1 MVTRAPREN
10 KRPAIPGPSSMISTG
25 APSLTGYFRGRA
37 GMARRAVFGV
47 PVVVGAAAVF
57 GGMAVSG
64 GAAVFGD
71 VADFDVSAVFGGMAV
86 FGDTVFG
93 DTLLGAVMVNAPY
106 KCVVTCVSCVP
117 VHPGQLIGE
126 PGVLA

>member
-25 APSLTGYFRGRA
+25 APSLTGYLRGRA
-37 GMARRAVFGV
+37 GTARR
-47 PVVVGAAAVF
+47 VVVGAGLCEDGAFGDAVF
-57 GGMAVSG
+57 CADS
-64 GAAVFGD
+64 VF
-71 VADFDVSAVFGGMAV
+71 FGII
-86 FGDTVFG
+86 
-93 DTLLGAVMVNAPY
+93 LLGAVMVNAPY

-117 VHPGQLIGE
+117 VHPEQLIGE

>member
-37 GMARRAVFGV
+37 GTARRAVFGV
-47 PVVVGAAAVF
+47 PVVVGAAAV
-57 GGMAVSG
+57 SG
-64 GAAVFGD
+64 GTAVFGD
-71 VADFDVSAVFGGMAV
+71 VADFDVSAVFGDVAV
-86 FGDTVFG
+86 FGDIAFG

-106 KCVVTCVSCVP
+106 KCVVTCGSCVP
-117 VHPGQLIGE
+117 DRREQLIGE
-126 PGVLA
+126 PGESA

>member
-25 APSLTGYFRGRA
+25 APSLTGYLRGRA
-37 GMARRAVFGV
+37 GTARR
-47 PVVVGAAAVF
+47 VVVGA
-57 GGMAVSG
+57 GLCED
-64 GAAVFGD
+64 GAFGD
-71 VADFDVSAVFGGMAV
+71 AVACADTAFFCADAAFFCADTAFFCADTAIFGV
-86 FGDTVFG
+86 
-93 DTLLGAVMVNAPY
+93 TLLGAVMVSAPY

-117 VHPGQLIGE
+117 VHPDQLIGE

>member
-25 APSLTGYFRGRA
+25 APSLTGYLRGRA
-37 GMARRAVFGV
+37 GTARR
-47 PVVVGAAAVF
+47 VVVGAGLCEDGAFGDAVF
-57 GGMAVSG
+57 CAD
-64 GAAVFGD
+64 AAFFC
-71 VADFDVSAVFGGMAV
+71 A
-86 FGDTVFG
+86 DTVIFG
-93 DTLLGAVMVNAPY
+93 ITLLGAVMVNAPY

-117 VHPGQLIGE
+117 VHPEQLIGE

>member
-1 MVTRAPREN
+1 
-10 KRPAIPGPSSMISTG
+10 MISMG

-37 GMARRAVFGV
+37 GTARRAVFGV
-47 PVVVGAAAVF
+47 PVVVGAAAVSGGTAVS

-64 GAAVFGD
+64 GTAVSGGM
-71 VADFDVSAVFGGMAV
+71 ADFDVSAVFGDVAV
-86 FGDTVFG
+86 FGDIAFG

-117 VHPGQLIGE
+117 ARPEQLIGE
-126 PGVLA
+126 PGDSA

>member
-25 APSLTGYFRGRA
+25 APSLTGYLRGRA
-37 GMARRAVFGV
+37 GTARR
-47 PVVVGAAAVF
+47 VVVGAGLCEDGAFGDAVF
-57 GGMAVSG
+57 CADSVI
-64 GAAVFGD
+64 FGI
-71 VADFDVSAVFGGMAV
+71 
-86 FGDTVFG
+86 
-93 DTLLGAVMVNAPY
+93 TLLGAVMVNAPY

-117 VHPGQLIGE
+117 VHPEQLIGE

>member
-25 APSLTGYFRGRA
+25 APSLTGYLRGRA
-37 GMARRAVFGV
+37 GTARR
-47 PVVVGAAAVF
+47 VVVGA
-57 GGMAVSG
+57 GLCED
-64 GAAVFGD
+64 GAFGD
-71 VADFDVSAVFGGMAV
+71 AVGCADAAFLCA
-86 FGDTVFG
+86 DTVFFG
-93 DTLLGAVMVNAPY
+93 ITLLGAVMVNAPY

-117 VHPGQLIGE
+117 VHPEQLIGE